1 MTKMRRFDNGG
12 EIGLDY
18 GGPGSGASKSG
29 PYMAYGNPTDITPGV
44 SNKDTLNDMGRP
56 IVQSPSYQS
65 VPTPADHFTNL
76 PSGSSQQ
83 FNAMRSV
90 VGLPSMGESGS
101 DDNAANRQK
110 AIGML
115 KSVVGLTPNDNN
127 YSLQDAINQLKGQG
141 ASVLS
146 ARTPSMGSS
155 MPDNGP
161 PPVRGY
167 YTPDPNEGPSPEM
180 MERFKALQARSAP
193 ESADQ
198 ENALMER
205 FKAQQARSAPE
216 SADQENALM
225 ARFKAMQGMK
235 KGGGVK
241 AYAKGG
247 KVKAYAKGGSVSA
260 SSRADGCAQ
269 RGKTRGTMR

>member
-1 MTKMRRFDNGG
+1 MAKMRRFDNGG

-76 PSGSSQQ
+76 PSGSPQQ

-90 VGLPSMGESGS
+90 VGLPSMEESGS
-101 DDNAANRQK
+101 NDNAANIQK
-110 AIGML
+110 AKEML
-115 KSVVGLTPNDNN
+115 KSVVGLTPNDKN
-127 YSLQDAINQLKGQG
+127 YSLQDAISQLKGQYTAPRG
-141 ASVLS
+141 GVL
-146 ARTPSMGSS
+146 
-155 MPDNGP
+155 DNAP

-167 YTPDPNEGPSPEM
+167 STPDPNEGPSPEM

-198 ENALMER
+198 ENALM
-205 FKAQQARSAPE
+205 
-216 SADQENALM
+216 

-241 AYAKGG
+241 AYVKGG